1 MECPII
7 PLKDKVVILPHEEE
21 EQKYGNIIVPNTG
34 QEKPEIGKVMA
45 VGPGRVSDEGTLI
58 PTNVKVGQ
66 NVIVPKFGAQIVVIE
81 NETYIVTSENDILGI
96 IKNKEQGGNLPT
108 STKDGVTVAKTIELK
123 DPIENLGAQM
133 VKQAA
138 VQTGDIAG
146 DGTTTSTLLA
156 KELIEKG
163 MNNLTQK
170 RNAVAIKK
178 GMEKAT
184 KMIINSLKEI
194 STDISSEDQIKQVA
208 TISANNDEEVGNLI
222 AAAMDK
228 VGIEGVVT
236 VEESKSYETTLET
249 VEGMQFDRGYKSPYF
264 VTDNSSMQA
273 QLDDPYILLYDG
285 KISAVK
291 ELLPILENVSQQ
303 NKSLFIIAEDIDGE
317 ALAAMIVNKMRGILK
332 CCAVKAPDFGERRT
346 HILEDIATLTGGTVI
361 SKQKGMRLDKI
372 TFDDLGTSRGV
383 TIEKERTTIVDGNG
397 TEESIT
403 ARLEEIKDQ
412 IDRADSNYAIETL
425 QNRLAKMAGGVAVI
439 NVGGFTETEMKEK
452 KDRVDDAL
460 HATRAALD
468 EGIVPG
474 GGTALLQARNNI
486 NISLND
492 KDEQIGVEIL
502 LNAIEKPFIQIL
514 LNAGIEKYHSI
525 LSKCE
530 NSTKGYNIK
539 TEKYVNMIKDGI
551 IDPTKVT
558 RIALENAVSVA
569 GTMLITECTI
579 VDDPKKE
586 KNNEVPMMGM

>member
-1 MECPII
+1 MSKII
-7 PLKDKVVILPHEEE
+7 ETGSDSRTKLLSGVNQLANAVVTTLGPNGRNVVI
-21 EQKYGNIIVPNTG
+21 
-34 QEKPEIGKVMA
+34 
-45 VGPGRVSDEGTLI
+45 
-58 PTNVKVGQ
+58 
-66 NVIVPKFGAQIVVIE
+66 AQ
-81 NETYIVTSENDILGI
+81 
-96 IKNKEQGGNLPT
+96 QGGNLPQ
-108 STKDGVTVAKTIELK
+108 STKDGVTVAKTVTLK
-123 DPIENLGAQM
+123 DPVENLGAQM

-138 VQTGDIAG
+138 VQTGDSAG

-156 KELIEKG
+156 KELITEG
-163 MNNLTQK
+163 MNHTNLSQK
-170 RNAVAIKK
+170 HNAVAIKR
-178 GMEKAT
+178 GMDKTAKE
-184 KMIINSLKEI
+184 IIKHLKEI

-208 TISANNDEEVGNLI
+208 KISANNDEEVGNLI

-228 VGIEGVVT
+228 VGREGVIT

-285 KISAVK
+285 RISAVK
-291 ELLPILENVSQQ
+291 ELLPILEGVSQQ
-303 NKSLFIIAEDIDGE
+303 NKSMLIIAEDIDGE
-317 ALAAMIVNKMRGILK
+317 ALAAMIVNKMRSILK

-361 SKQKGMRLDKI
+361 SKQKGMRLDKV
-372 TFDDLGTSRGV
+372 TFDQLGTCRGV
-383 TIEKERTTIVDGNG
+383 TVEKEKTTIVDGNG
-397 TEESIT
+397 TEEAIT

-412 IDRADSNYAIETL
+412 IDRAESNYAVEQL

-474 GGTALLQARNNI
+474 GGVALLEARAKLEEANQ
-486 NISLND
+486 LVCEG
-492 KDEQIGVEIL
+492 DETIGAEIL
-502 LNAIEKPFIQIL
+502 LTAIEKPFIQIL
-514 LNAGIEKYHSI
+514 KNAGIDKYHSI
-525 LSKCE
+525 LAEVE
-530 NSTKGYNIK
+530 NDFKGYNIK
-539 TEKYVNMIKDGI
+539 TEEYVDMIKEGI

-558 RIALENAVSVA
+558 RTALENAVSVA

-579 VDDPKKE
+579 VDDPKEDKE
-586 KNNEVPMMGM
+586 ADPMSMMGM